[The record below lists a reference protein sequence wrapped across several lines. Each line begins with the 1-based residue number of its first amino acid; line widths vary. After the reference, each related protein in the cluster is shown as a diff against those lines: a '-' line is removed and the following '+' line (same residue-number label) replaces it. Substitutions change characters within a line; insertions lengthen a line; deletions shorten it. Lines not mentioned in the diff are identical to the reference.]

1 VNESTAPGVLSV
13 HDVAVDFSGLRA
25 LKGVSLTVGRGEVLG
40 LIGPNGSGKTTLINV
55 VTGLLRPTVGR
66 VVLSGRDVTGLPP
79 HRIARAGVA
88 RTFQMVRLFRDMTV
102 LENVEVAAVAQGM
115 PRSRAR
121 TAAAGLLDELGAG
134 AWGSRL
140 AGELPYGHERLVE
153 IARALATGPGFL
165 VLDEPAAGMN
175 EEEGERLLAILAG
188 LPRSRG
194 LGMVVVDHDMHLMMR
209 LSHRM
214 HVLASGATIGEGT
227 PEEVRAMPAVVE
239 AYLGTGTDA

>member
-1 VNESTAPGVLSV
+1 
-13 HDVAVDFSGLRA
+13 
-25 LKGVSLTVGRGEVLG
+25 
-40 LIGPNGSGKTTLINV
+40 V

-153 IARALATGPGFL
+153 LARALATGPGFL